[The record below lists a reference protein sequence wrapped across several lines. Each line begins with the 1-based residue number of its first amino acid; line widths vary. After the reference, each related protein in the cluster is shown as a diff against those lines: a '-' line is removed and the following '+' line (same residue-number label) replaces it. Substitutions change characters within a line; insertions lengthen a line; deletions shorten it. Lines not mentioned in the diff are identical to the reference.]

1 MTKRYY
7 CCSSVSESPL
17 PQVTLINTTVPSL
30 PSRALEL
37 ALSLSLHHQNVPEE
51 TRRVQCVQVSL
62 VPVHKATN
70 RDNMGTTAGTTAPNT
85 TTELVIK
92 LYVTTLLRLEL

>member
-37 ALSLSLHHQNVPEE
+37 ALSLLLHHQNVPEE

-85 TTELVIK
+85 TTERVIK